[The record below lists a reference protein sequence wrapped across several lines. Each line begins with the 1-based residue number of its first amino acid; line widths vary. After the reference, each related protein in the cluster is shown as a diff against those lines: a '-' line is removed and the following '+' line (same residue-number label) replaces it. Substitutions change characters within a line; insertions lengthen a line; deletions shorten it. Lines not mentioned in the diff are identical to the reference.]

1 MYVCACIYTW
11 ASETGWETPYA
22 WFLSTLLSL
31 QSELLHLPTMPR
43 LPSFPLCARCSWE
56 PAQGALIQR
65 GFLVLPDLRSWPSRQ
80 SRSLC
85 CALPWVPCSGAPGLF
100 IPRHE
105 CRAETNTDNF
115 PMLPRLAPRECH
127 GRPSSDIQTAPHATS
142 GAQISFLAL
151 N

>member
-22 WFLSTLLSL
+22 RFLSTLLLL

-56 PAQGALIQR
+56 PAQGALIHR

-85 CALPWVPCSGAPGLF
+85 CALPWVLCSGAPGLF

-105 CRAETNTDNF
+105 CSAETNTHNSPCSLGWLPVNVTGSEVQTF
-115 PMLPRLAPRECH
+115 KQPHMLPLVHR
-127 GRPSSDIQTAPHATS
+127 
-142 GAQISFLAL
+142 FLF
-151 N
+151 